1 MYNNERVIIDT
12 RKYDIDEML
21 FRYKQGKII
30 FYEKKCATWKRR
42 EKVVQDI
49 IKALLRGIPFPPV
62 YASEL
67 QTGELLILDKSDKLR
82 FLLEYL
88 AHGDVLMMI
97 KMLIMTGI
105 GNEQFYIRQPCY
117 M

>member
-30 FYEKKCATWKRR
+30 FYEKNVCYMEATGKSSSRHN
-42 EKVVQDI
+42 
-49 IKALLRGIPFPPV
+49 KALLRGIPFPPV

-82 FLLEYL
+82 FF
-88 AHGDVLMMI
+88 V
-97 KMLIMTGI
+97 GI
-105 GNEQFYIRQPCY
+105 SCSWRCFK
-117 M
+117 